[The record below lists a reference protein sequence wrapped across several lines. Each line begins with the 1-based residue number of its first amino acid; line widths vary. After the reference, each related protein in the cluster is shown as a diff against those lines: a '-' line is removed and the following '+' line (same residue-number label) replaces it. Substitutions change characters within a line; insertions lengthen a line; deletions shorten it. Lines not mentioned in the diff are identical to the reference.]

1 MIRLLLSLSLFFANG
16 LIALEFSKGA
26 PAAAVYFITPKND
39 DIVSGEVVVKFGL
52 QNFGVSPA
60 GLNVNGTG
68 HHHLIIDADLP
79 NLTQP
84 IQADKNHVH
93 FGKGQTEVKLELGPG
108 PHTYKQESPAAQPT
122 LVQYLSFDADPQKI
136 DVDNVAHNLDPI
148 QL

>member
-1 MIRLLLSLSLFFANG
+1 LFFANG
-16 LIALEFSKGA
+16 LIALEYSKGA
-26 PAAAVYFITPKND
+26 PAAEVYFIAPKND

-79 NLTQP
+79 NLSQP

-93 FGKGQTEVKLELGPG
+93 FGKGQTEVKLELEPG
-108 PHTYKQESPAAQPT
+108 THTLQLLLGDYRHIPHRPPIYSN
-122 LVQYLSFDADPQKI
+122 KI
-136 DVDNVAHNLDPI
+136 TIVVE
-148 QL
+148 

>member
-1 MIRLLLSLSLFFANG
+1 MIRLLFSLSLFFANG

-79 NLTQP
+79 NLSQP

-93 FGKGQTEVKLELGPG
+93 FGKGQTEVKLELEPG
-108 PHTYKQESPAAQPT
+108 THTLQLLLGDYRHIPHRPPIYSN
-122 LVQYLSFDADPQKI
+122 KI
-136 DVDNVAHNLDPI
+136 TIVVE
-148 QL
+148 

>member
-79 NLTQP
+79 NLSQP

-93 FGKGQTEVKLELGPG
+93 FGKGQTEVKLELEPG
-108 PHTYKQESPAAQPT
+108 THTLQLLLGDYRHVPHNPPIFSNKITIF
-122 LVQYLSFDADPQKI
+122 VQ
-136 DVDNVAHNLDPI
+136 
-148 QL
+148 

>member
-68 HHHLIIDADLP
+68 HHHLIIDTDLP
-79 NLTQP
+79 NLNQP
-84 IQADKNHVH
+84 IPADKNHVH
-93 FGKGQTEVKLELGPG
+93 FGKGQTEVMLELEPG
-108 PHTYKQESPAAQPT
+108 SHTLQLLLGDYRHVPHNPPIFSNKITIF
-122 LVQYLSFDADPQKI
+122 VQ
-136 DVDNVAHNLDPI
+136 
-148 QL
+148 

>member
-1 MIRLLLSLSLFFANG
+1 LFFANG
-16 LIALEFSKGA
+16 LIALEYSKGA
-26 PAAAVYFITPKND
+26 PAAEAYFIAPKND

-79 NLTQP
+79 NLSQP

-93 FGKGQTEVKLELGPG
+93 FGKGQTEVKLELEPG
-108 PHTYKQESPAAQPT
+108 THTLQLLLGDYRHIPHRPPIYSN
-122 LVQYLSFDADPQKI
+122 KI
-136 DVDNVAHNLDPI
+136 TIVVE
-148 QL
+148 

>member
-1 MIRLLLSLSLFFANG
+1 MIRLLLSFSLFFANG
-16 LIALEFSKGA
+16 LIALEYSKGA
-26 PAAAVYFITPKND
+26 PAAEVYFIAPKND

-93 FGKGQTEVKLELGPG
+93 FGKGQTEVKLELEPG
-108 PHTYKQESPAAQPT
+108 SHTLQILLGDYRHIPHRPPIYSN
-122 LVQYLSFDADPQKI
+122 KI
-136 DVDNVAHNLDPI
+136 TIVVE
-148 QL
+148 

>member
-93 FGKGQTEVKLELGPG
+93 FGKGQTEVKLELEPG
-108 PHTYKQESPAAQPT
+108 SHTLQLLLGDYRHIPHRPPIYSNKITI
-122 LVQYLSFDADPQKI
+122 LVK
-136 DVDNVAHNLDPI
+136 
-148 QL
+148 

>member
-84 IQADKNHVH
+84 IQADENHVH
-93 FGKGQTEVKLELGPG
+93 FGKGQTEVKLELEPG
-108 PHTYKQESPAAQPT
+108 THTLQLLLGDYRHIPHRPPIYSN
-122 LVQYLSFDADPQKI
+122 KI
-136 DVDNVAHNLDPI
+136 TIVVE
-148 QL
+148 

>member
-1 MIRLLLSLSLFFANG
+1 MIRLLISFSLFFATG
-16 LIALEFSKGA
+16 LIAVEFSKGA
-26 PAAAVYFITPKND
+26 PTAEVYFITPKND

-79 NLTQP
+79 NLSQP

-93 FGKGQTEVKLELGPG
+93 FGKGQTEVKLELEPG
-108 PHTYKQESPAAQPT
+108 THTLQLLLGDYRHIPHRPPIYSN
-122 LVQYLSFDADPQKI
+122 KI
-136 DVDNVAHNLDPI
+136 TIVVE
-148 QL
+148 

>member
-1 MIRLLLSLSLFFANG
+1 MIRLLLSFSLFFANG
-16 LIALEFSKGA
+16 LIALEYSKGA

-93 FGKGQTEVKLELGPG
+93 FGKGQTEVKLELEPG
-108 PHTYKQESPAAQPT
+108 SHTLQLLLGDYRHVPHNPPIFSNKITIF
-122 LVQYLSFDADPQKI
+122 VQ
-136 DVDNVAHNLDPI
+136 
-148 QL
+148 

>member
-1 MIRLLLSLSLFFANG
+1 MIRLLLSFSLFFANG
-16 LIALEFSKGA
+16 LIALEYSKGA
-26 PAAAVYFITPKND
+26 PAAEVYFIAPKND

-93 FGKGQTEVKLELGPG
+93 FGKGQTEVKLELEPG
-108 PHTYKQESPAAQPT
+108 THTLQLLLGDYRHIPHRPPIYSN
-122 LVQYLSFDADPQKI
+122 KI
-136 DVDNVAHNLDPI
+136 TIVVE
-148 QL
+148 